1 MSTAL
6 NMVIVAD
13 REMDVEP
20 VLSELRRAGFDP
32 AWQQVADQVGFAEQ
46 LDQHPD
52 LILADY
58 ALPGWNALEGLSLL
72 RERVADVPLIVVAD
86 GIGEE
91 AAAACI
97 KQGAADYLPKN
108 RLDGLGAVVSRVLAD
123 RRPAERQ
130 LRESQRVL
138 STLMSNLPGIAY
150 RCWNDEQWTME
161 FISEGAY
168 ELTGYPSAA
177 LVMNREAAYV
187 DLVHRDDRQR
197 VDETVQAA
205 VKQKQPFE
213 MEYRIVARDGTV
225 KCVWERGREVTLPD
239 GRTVLEGFISDITER
254 KRAERSLQESI
265 AQFRLISEGALIG
278 IYFVQDHQFKY
289 INPAGASIFGYQI
302 DEIRNLPHAEQL
314 IHPDDRATVVESI
327 ERLAKEGLSEVRF
340 TFRGLHK
347 DGVEVY
353 IEAVAGRMSYQGRPA
368 IISNCIDITERKR
381 AEDAERKQRAL
392 AEALADI
399 AAALNRS
406 LDMDT
411 VLDCVLENVGQVA
424 DCDVAGLS
432 VIEDDGLTRVIA
444 NTVKEGLGINAGVL
458 EDLRLSVQ
466 QCRTLQAM
474 LETEQP
480 LVIRD
485 FREFEGRIEN
495 PEMQWI
501 RALVGAP
508 IVAGDETIGFL
519 VLLSGNAGQF
529 TETEA
534 ARLKIFADQAAV
546 AMQNARLFGET
557 RQRAAYLAALN
568 EASNRVSQRGLDLDG
583 VLRATVSSLVQ
594 KMGMTYAQIWLV
606 EPTGRE
612 LVLRASAGLGTD
624 ELMTKEERLSIAQS
638 PGHLGHIARER
649 QPLIS
654 NQVRGDERFDQAW
667 LEQNGIAAF
676 AGYPLVKSERFMA
689 ILSVFSK
696 RPMDN
701 AVLDLLGSFVHQVST
716 VIENAQLYLEL
727 ESYSTVLEQAVEEA
741 TVQVRQNKERVEAI
755 LNNNPD
761 PILLLGTNGTIQS
774 ANPAFQRL
782 FSYGVDVMHNQPPT
796 RLVKAGHQAALSEAL
811 GAVIERHKTQRLDL
825 VAQASGGTTFDAEVA
840 LAPILQHEE
849 LLGVVCTIRDISG
862 LKEVARMKDAFVS
875 NVSHEL
881 RTPIA
886 SIKLNQELLAR
897 DPERHEVYMERL
909 TREVERLTT
918 IVEDLL
924 RLSRLDQG
932 RVPINRKPVDLNV
945 LATEIVGD
953 RCTLA
958 ESLGLELRVSTPRQL
973 TIVQADEGLIE
984 QVVSIFLTN
993 AFNFTPAGGKV
1004 TLTTR
1009 QMARDGQTW
1018 VGCCVE
1024 DTGPGI
1030 VPAEQ
1035 PYVFDRFYR
1044 GKAGW
1049 ESGKPGTG
1057 LGLAIAREI
1066 IEQHGGLIEVASE
1079 GIAGSG
1085 AAFSIWLP
1093 VEEYHDQS
1101 DTR

>member
-1 MSTAL
+1 MPTAL

-13 REMDVEP
+13 HETDVEAW
-20 VLSELRRAGFDP
+20 LSELRLAGFDP
-32 AWQQVADQVGFAEQ
+32 AWQRVADQTGFAEQ
-46 LDQHPD
+46 LSQSLD

-58 ALPGWNALEGLSLL
+58 TLPHWNVLEGLSLL
-72 RERVADVPLIVVAD
+72 RERAVDVPLVVVAD

-97 KQGAADYLPKN
+97 KQGAADYLPKS
-108 RLDGLGAVVSRVLAD
+108 RLDRLGTVVSRMLAD
-123 RRPAERQ
+123 KHPAAGQ
-130 LRESQRVL
+130 LRETQRVF

-150 RCWNDEQWTME
+150 RRRNDEQWTME

-187 DLVHRDDRQR
+187 DLIHPDDRQR
-197 VDETVQAA
+197 VNDTVQAA

-213 MEYRIVARDGTV
+213 REYRIVPQDGAV
-225 KCVWERGREVTLPD
+225 KWVWERGREVTLLD

-254 KRAERSLQESI
+254 KRAEQTLQESS
-265 AQFRLISEGALIG
+265 AQFRLISESALVG

-289 INPAGASIFGYQI
+289 INPAGASIFGYQL
-302 DEIRNLPHAEQL
+302 DEIRSLSHAKQL
-314 IHPDDRATVVESI
+314 IHPDDQATVVESI
-327 ERLAKEGLSEVRF
+327 KRLATEGLSEVRF

-347 DGVEVY
+347 DGIEVGVE
-353 IEAVAGRMSYQGRPA
+353 AAAGRTSYQGRPA
-368 IISNCIDITERKR
+368 IVGNCIDITERKR

-392 AEALADI
+392 AEALAYV
-399 AAALNRS
+399 AATLNRS

-411 VLDCVLENVGQVA
+411 VLDCILENVGHVA
-424 DCDVAGLS
+424 DHDAASLT
-432 VIEDDGLTRVIA
+432 VIEGDGLTHVVA
-444 NTVKEGLGINAGVL
+444 CKVKEGLGINADAL
-458 EDLRLSVQ
+458 RELRLPVGQ
-466 QCRTLQAM
+466 THTLQTM
-474 LETEQP
+474 FETRQP

-485 FREFEGRIEN
+485 TGDFVGWVKN
-495 PEMQWI
+495 PDMEWI
-501 RALVGAP
+501 RAMIGAP
-508 IVAGDETIGFL
+508 IMAGGEVIGFL
-519 VLLSGNAGQF
+519 GLLGRQVGQF

-534 ARLKIFADQAAV
+534 ARLKMFADQAGI

-557 RQRAAYLAALN
+557 QQRAAYLAALN
-568 EASNRVSQRGLDLDG
+568 EASYRVSQRGLDLDG
-583 VLRATVSSLVQ
+583 VLRATVSSLVR
-594 KMGMTYAQIWLV
+594 KMGMTYARIWLV

-612 LVLRASAGLGTD
+612 LVLWASAGLGTD
-624 ELMTKEERLSIAQS
+624 ELTTKEERVSIAES
-638 PGHLGHIARER
+638 PGHLGHIAREQ

-654 NQVRGDERFDQAW
+654 NQIRGDERFNQVW
-667 LEQNGIAAF
+667 LEQNGIVAF

-696 RPMDN
+696 RPMDS

-727 ESYSTVLEQAVEEA
+727 ENYSTVLEQAVEEA
-741 TVQVRQNKERVEAI
+741 TAQVRQNKERVEAI

-782 FSYGVDVMHNQPPT
+782 FIYGIDVMHNQPPA

-811 GAVIERHKTQRLDL
+811 SAVIEQHKTQRLDL
-825 VAQASGGTTFDAEVA
+825 VAQASDGKTFDAEVA

-897 DPERHEVYMERL
+897 DPEQREVYMKRL

-932 RVPINRKPVDLNV
+932 RVPVDRGPVDLNA
-945 LATEIVGD
+945 LATEIVSD
-953 RCTLA
+953 RRTLA
-958 ESLGLELRVSTPRQL
+958 ESLGLELSVATPSQL
-973 TIVQADEGLIE
+973 TTVQADAGLIG
-984 QVVSIFLTN
+984 QVISIFLTN

-1004 TLTTR
+1004 TVTTR

-1018 VGCCVE
+1018 VGCCVQ

-1030 VPAEQ
+1030 APAEQ
-1035 PYVFDRFYR
+1035 PYIFDRFFR
-1044 GKAGW
+1044 GQAGW

-1066 IEQHGGLIEVASE
+1066 VEQHGGLIEVASE
-1079 GIAGSG
+1079 GIEGSG

-1093 VEEYHDQS
+1093 VEEDHDQS
-1101 DTR
+1101 DTK